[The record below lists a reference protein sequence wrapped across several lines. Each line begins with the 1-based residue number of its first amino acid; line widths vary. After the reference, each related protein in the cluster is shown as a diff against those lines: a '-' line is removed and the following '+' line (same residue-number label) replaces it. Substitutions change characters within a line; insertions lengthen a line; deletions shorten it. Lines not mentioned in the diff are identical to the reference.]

1 MKNIIRELLIII
13 ITLLLYITYI
23 SVLFLV
29 GSLIVY
35 LFNVDP
41 ILSFIGML
49 TGWLYRLFSN
59 DYKEIVCKMVDNIIK
74 DKTNDD

>member
-41 ILSFIGML
+41 ILLFIGML
-49 TGWLYRLFSN
+49 TGWLYRMFSN
-59 DYKEIVCKMVDNIIK
+59 DYNVIIRKMVDNMIK
-74 DKTNDD
+74 DKTKYD